1 MIDVTFTDTGNN
13 HQFIV
18 RSFHTKAE
26 AEKFKNDLVRYNY
39 HHQNIYTNIKIDERF
54 DQ

>member
-13 HQFIV
+13 HQFVV

-26 AEKFKNDLVRYNY
+26 AEKFKNDLIRYNY
-39 HHQNIYTNIKIDERF
+39 CNGKIYTNIRIDERL

>member
-1 MIDVTFTDTGNN
+1 MIDVTFTDTRNN
-13 HQFIV
+13 HQFVV

-26 AEKFKNDLVRYNY
+26 AEKFKNDLVRYNRR
-39 HHQNIYTNIKIDERF
+39 HQNIYANIKIDERF